1 MEEQLSKLRGHF
13 NGTQASIANLLAAI
27 ESTLELHLEPTNYY
41 QAITSTIRATT
52 NDQIRNDSIYLLAI
66 VIHYLPKPII
76 RIESNG
82 ILELIQINEST
93 PTPVLKSILSILE
106 PIYSNDPKLNI
117 SSSILPLIISQQA
130 KLRRA
135 SQSLIS
141 KIININ
147 NKQLVISYTL
157 QTLKSLSRQSKPE
170 FALIISLLKFI
181 QSILSHFD
189 QQELIAH
196 LLDPILIKHTQSNQF
211 LNDAIFNTLEAIT
224 TNHNLESH
232 QIVSI
237 INHILQFNNQS
248 ITNPAQLNAL
258 EHAWISLA
266 RINPQLFSIE
276 LSTLKSLFENFS
288 HPDQQTRSATQ
299 SLLSAICRYCLT
311 DHEII
316 NHNTKSSS
324 TTTYGLLLQSILA
337 GLGSTD
343 ILAMGGTPDLINVLK
358 SLVNRLP
365 RQHQHPSASNSIREH
380 ILVLDKLRATRT
392 GLGPSIDDCL
402 STISQVCGPEFVLN
416 ILPLNLNLDSD
427 PQPQQGRAW
436 LLTTLKVFNSKL
448 DHFIH
453 HFVPLSESVFE
464 KKRDTLKRLSA
475 IKDDQTLKQNGL
487 LQVKIYDTLI
497 EQIWRLLPGYC
508 DLPFDLETAFT
519 RSFAELLTQV
529 IYTQPT
535 LRPTIFNS
543 IKILIE
549 KTLILSKRNSTGLD
563 DKKNE
568 FGFNATNHLNHLK
581 TFAPN
586 FLAVLF
592 NVYNSSYDAEN
603 STTNKGNS
611 NRGYMVDCIRTLLDI
626 ISDNELNQSYSKI
639 KSVLDQSVQTKSTI
653 TTLKMLDLLTVLLP
667 RLISSCSSSSENKER
682 IKELQTLICSDLFIK
697 NSDSNLQK
705 KSFKFITIYLD
716 LISTKT
722 GDGIHIIDDLDGL
735 VNTIIGIDEKVKLT
749 GPAKKE
755 RALLISS
762 LITIIPTDKLH
773 YIPRILTEVV
783 LGCKESNVDVRELS
797 YSVLVKIGNKM
808 KVKGGKVDLKALVHG
823 LDKLDDD
830 DEDEEE
836 EGEPMEEIDQDAS
849 IEEYFKMI
857 SAGLAAHSPHMISAT
872 IAALSRVLFEFHDEL
887 SRNTVDE
894 LVSTIEIFL
903 NSPNREIAKTAIGF
917 IKVLVISLDKAIV
930 KEQLSK
936 FIPGLLN
943 WSNEHKNYFK
953 SNISSIFERLLR
965 KFGSDCLDSFCTSR
979 NEDDGGRK
987 LVNSLRKKHKKK
999 AVNHKS
1005 DKNQNNPDQDDD
1017 QSGSDLERPTRQA
1030 RLGDAYEEALY
1041 GGESSEDED
1050 GDHQNKCSG
1059 NQKQQNK
1066 KTKKTERLDNQL
1078 MEDDEDQIMDLL
1090 DGGRMTNRVIAGKLA
1105 KAEKRKTELAKIGAG
1120 YKKDSLTGKM
1130 IIDDDEEDPVKLKAG
1145 NVNKNDSTN
1154 AFLEAIHGDD
1164 GFRRDARGNVK
1175 ANKKRKQDQSND
1187 NDNDDDDDDQIIQ
1200 EAVQGFHIA
1209 DPAAPND
1216 QNSKKKKVKR
1226 VKEKLGSE
1234 FKAKKA
1240 GGDRVSKHKQDGGQ
1254 EISPFAYLPLSSLN
1268 SKKKKSG
1275 VAKNLN
1281 ITGKVRGS
1289 ASRS

>member
-237 INHILQFNNQS
+237 INHILQFNN
-248 ITNPAQLNAL
+248 
-258 EHAWISLA
+258 H
-266 RINPQLFSIE
+266 
-276 LSTLKSLFENFS
+276 

-519 RSFAELLTQV
+519 RSFAELLTQ
-529 IYTQPT
+529 
-535 LRPTIFNS
+535 
-543 IKILIE
+543 
-549 KTLILSKRNSTGLD
+549 NSTGLD

-626 ISDNELNQSYSKI
+626 ISDQELNQSYSKI
-639 KSVLDQSVQTKSTI
+639 KSVLDQSIQTKSTI

-667 RLISSCSSSSENKER
+667 RLISSCSSSEENKER

-705 KSFKFITIYLD
+705 KSFKFMTIYLD
-716 LISTKT
+716 LISTKVR
-722 GDGIHIIDDLDGL
+722 DGIHIIDDLDGL

-857 SAGLAAHSPHMISAT
+857 SAGLAANSPHMISAT

-887 SRNTVDE
+887 
-894 LVSTIEIFL
+894 I
-903 NSPNREIAKTAIGF
+903 
-917 IKVLVISLDKAIV
+917 LVISLDKAIV

-987 LVNSLRKKHKKK
+987 
-999 AVNHKS
+999 
-1005 DKNQNNPDQDDD
+1005 
-1017 QSGSDLERPTRQA
+1017 LERPTRQA

-1130 IIDDDEEDPVKLKAG
+1130 IIDDDDEEEDPVKLKAG

-1240 GGDRVSKHKQDGGQ
+1240 GGDRVSKHKLDGGQ

>member
-258 EHAWISLA
+258 EHAWISLT

-365 RQHQHPSASNSIREH
+365 RQPNILQPQIRYEN
-380 ILVLDKLRATRT
+380 
-392 GLGPSIDDCL
+392 
-402 STISQVCGPEFVLN
+402 ISYQVCGPEFVLN

-639 KSVLDQSVQTKSTI
+639 KSVLDQSVQTKSTT

-667 RLISSCSSSSENKER
+667 RLISSCSSS
-682 IKELQTLICSDLFIK
+682 
-697 NSDSNLQK
+697 
-705 KSFKFITIYLD
+705 
-716 LISTKT
+716 
-722 GDGIHIIDDLDGL
+722 DGIHIIDDLDGL

-823 LDKLDDD
+823 LDKLDDI
-830 DEDEEE
+830 EDEEE

-894 LVSTIEIFL
+894 LVSTIEFL

-917 IKVLVISLDKAIV
+917 IKVL
-930 KEQLSK
+930 
-936 FIPGLLN
+936 
-943 WSNEHKNYFK
+943 

-987 LVNSLRKKHKKK
+987 LVNSLKKKHKKK

-1050 GDHQNKCSG
+1050 GDHQNKSSG

-1066 KTKKTERLDNQL
+1066 KNKKTERLDNQL

-1268 SKKKKSG
+1268 SKKKE
-1275 VAKNLN
+1275 
-1281 ITGKVRGS
+1281 IWRC
-1289 ASRS
+1289 